1 MRVNYK
7 VNGQHLKLYSHNL
20 FSKEIEEAIR
30 LYLTRM
36 MQEEVTDVELR
47 TNDIIN
53 LLTKGVNGEELSA
66 EGKE

>member
-7 VNGQHLKLYSHNL
+7 VNGQHLKMYTHNL
-20 FSKEIEEAIR
+20 SSKEIEEAIR

-36 MQEEVTDVELR
+36 IQEEVTDVELR
-47 TNDIIN
+47 TY
-53 LLTKGVNGEELSA
+53 LPLPKSA